1 VSGKGLLLR
10 LKKMLEGAMKFF
22 IDTADINEIKQAAE
36 LGVLDGVTTNPS
48 LVSKVPGKF
57 EDILH
62 SICEVV
68 NGPVSA
74 EVVSLDAEGM
84 IREGRELAK
93 IHKNIVVKIPITTEG
108 LKAIKQL
115 ESEGIRVNVT
125 LIFSATQALLAAK
138 AGASFV
144 SPFVGRIDDISGEG
158 MQLVH
163 DIVTI
168 FDNYGFKTEVIVASI
183 RNPMHVVTAALIGA
197 HIATIPFKVIEQL
210 VKHPLTD
217 VGIERFLAD
226 WEKVKNR

>member
-1 VSGKGLLLR
+1 MSGTSLLL
-10 LKKMLEGAMKFF
+10 KTASNLEADMKFF
-22 IDTADINEIKQAAE
+22 IDTANLEEIKEAVR
-36 LGVLDGVTTNPS
+36 LGVLDGVTTNPT
-48 LVSKVPGKF
+48 LVSKVEGKF
-57 EDILH
+57 EDILR

-68 NGPVSA
+68 DGPVSA
-74 EVVSLDAEGM
+74 EVVSLEADGM

-93 IHKNIVVKIPITTEG
+93 IHKNIVIKIPITKEG

-125 LIFSATQALLAAK
+125 LIFSATQAILAAK

-144 SPFVGRIDDISGEG
+144 SPFIGRIDDISSEG

-168 FDNYGFKTEVIVASI
+168 YNNYSFKTEVIVASI
-183 RNPMHVVTAALIGA
+183 RNPMHVVEAALIGA

>member
-1 VSGKGLLLR
+1 
-10 LKKMLEGAMKFF
+10 MKFF
-22 IDTADINEIKQAAE
+22 IDTADINEIRQAAA

-57 EDILH
+57 EDILRA
-62 SICEVV
+62 ICQLV

-74 EVVSLDAEGM
+74 EVVSLDADGM

-93 IHKNIVVKIPITTEG
+93 IHPNIVVKIPITKDG
-108 LKAIKQL
+108 LRAIKQL

-125 LIFSATQALLAAK
+125 LIFSASQALLAAK
-138 AGASFV
+138 AGASYV
-144 SPFVGRIDDISGEG
+144 SPFVGRIDDISDWG
-158 MQLVH
+158 MDLVR

-168 FDNYGFKTEVIVASI
+168 FRNYQFKTEIIVASI
-183 RNPMHVVTAALIGA
+183 RNPLHVVEAALAGA

-217 VGIERFLAD
+217 LGIERFLAD
-226 WEKVKNR
+226 WEKVKAR